1 MHFVLAGPGA
11 LGCLFSF
18 YIDKGLGSDHTLQL
32 VDHNPVRAVYLQ
44 EEGISYRA
52 GKSKHHCKVDVTA
65 ESQGSRIA
73 DVLFLCVKSYDLDSC
88 IERCLPLIGDETVVV
103 FLQNGI
109 GHLDFGKKLIRGI
122 PVFGTT
128 SEGANLVGTGK
139 VVHAG
144 RGTTFLGFPD
154 QQSSK
159 KSLSKLLKVV
169 AILEEAGLQT
179 KYVENIVTRLWA
191 KLFVNTGINALT
203 ALHGC
208 SNGHLLNDERLKQ
221 EMKKAVQEAVLVAEK
236 SGIPLLIDPL
246 KECVTVCQNTA
257 NNISSMLQDVRAERK
272 TEIDSINGAIVLT
285 AMKVG
290 VATPVNASLLERIK
304 KVEAS
309 YKIAAFKI

>member
-18 YIDKGLGSDHTLQL
+18 YIANGAGSEHTLQL

-44 EEGISYRA
+44 EEGISYRV
-52 GKSKHHCKVDVTA
+52 GESEHHCRVDVTA
-65 ESQGSRIA
+65 ELQDNRLA

-88 IERCLPLIGDETVVV
+88 IENCLPLIGDGTVVI

-109 GHLDFGKKLIRGI
+109 GHLDFCRNLVRGI

-144 RGTTFLGFPD
+144 RGSTFLGFPE
-154 QQSSK
+154 QQSSQ
-159 KSLSKLLKVV
+159 KSLFSLLKVV
-169 AILEEAGLQT
+169 AILNEAGLQT
-179 KYVENIVTRLWA
+179 TYVENIVTRLWA

-208 SNGHLLNDERLKQ
+208 SNGHLLNDERLMA
-221 EMKKAVQEAVLVAEK
+221 EMKKAVQEAALVAEK
-236 SGIPLLIDPL
+236 SEIPLLTDPL

-272 TEIDSINGAIVLT
+272 TEIDSINGAVVLAGT
-285 AMKVG
+285 KIG
-290 VATPVNASLLERIK
+290 VATPVNTSLLERIK
-304 KVEAS
+304 KIEAS
-309 YKIAAFKI
+309 YKIS